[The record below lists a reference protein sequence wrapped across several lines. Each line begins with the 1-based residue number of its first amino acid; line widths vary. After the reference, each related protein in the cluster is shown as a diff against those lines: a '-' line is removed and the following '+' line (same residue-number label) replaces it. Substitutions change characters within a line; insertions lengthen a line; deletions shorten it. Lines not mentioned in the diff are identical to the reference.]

1 MVKTCIATC
10 VKDETEYIEDFI
22 KYHLDIGIDEIFI
35 YEDYGS
41 VSHKEICDKY
51 DNVYLSSILD
61 IFPRRERGNII
72 KMRKNNVPS
81 QTLYI
86 NQILKYLHPTHNDG
100 WWVWLIDIDEY
111 ITSTEPI
118 SDVLSRFNDR
128 DAVLVYWKNFGCSGH
143 IYKPK
148 YDKPIYEIFTQ
159 PCGYE
164 LYSDFKFYKI
174 TKFCVNLNKWT
185 EQKKYWIHNANVNW
199 VKVDG
204 TYKRTEIVYEPLY
217 LRHYITKSVEEYI
230 WKVYCRGMFHT
241 GHRQLKSLFEMCPET
256 KDILQDK
263 DFCFYINNKYNIN
276 LNDKDFR

>member
-22 KYHLDIGIDEIFI
+22 KYHLNIGIDEIFI

-61 IFPRRERGNII
+61 IFPEEQKEEII
-72 KMRKNNVPS
+72 QMRIDKVPS

-118 SDVLSRFNDR
+118 SDVLSRFSDR

-143 IYKPK
+143 IYKPL
-148 YDKPIYEIFTQ
+148 YDKPIYEIFTE

-164 LYSDFKFYKI
+164 LYSDFKMYKI
-174 TKFCVNLNKWT
+174 TKFCVNLNKWS
-185 EQKKYWIHNANVNW
+185 EDKKFWIHNAPLNW
-199 VKVDG
+199 IKADG

-217 LRHYITKSVEEYI
+217 LRHYITKSVEEYLY
-230 WKVYCRGMFHT
+230 KVYVRGMFHP
-241 GHRQLKSLFEMCPET
+241 GHRNMKSLKEMCPKEYEIAKNDKQFIKYF
-256 KDILQDK
+256 KD
-263 DFCFYINNKYNIN
+263 KYNVDLEFI
-276 LNDKDFR
+276 